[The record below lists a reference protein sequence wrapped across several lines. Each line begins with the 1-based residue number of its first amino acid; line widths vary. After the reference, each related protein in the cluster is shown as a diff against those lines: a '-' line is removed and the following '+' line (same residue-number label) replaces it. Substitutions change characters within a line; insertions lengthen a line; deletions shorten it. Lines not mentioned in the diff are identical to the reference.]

1 MTSHK
6 AVYRNRP
13 LLLTISIHAGIC
25 YGSAMGNQ
33 TYQKRQ
39 KELARSQKKKDKF
52 ARRIQR
58 KTEKVKGGPPL
69 EDDPMTGDR
78 MTSDPSM
85 QGSPAV

>member
-1 MTSHK
+1 MTSHNVRCGN
-6 AVYRNRP
+6 AA
-13 LLLTISIHAGIC
+13 LLLMISIHAGIC
-25 YGSAMGNQ
+25 YGAAMGNQ

-39 KELARSQKKKDKF
+39 KELARSQKKKDKA
-52 ARRIQR
+52 ARRMQR

-78 MTSDPSM
+78 MTSDPSL

>member
-1 MTSHK
+1 
-6 AVYRNRP
+6 
-13 LLLTISIHAGIC
+13 
-25 YGSAMGNQ
+25 MGNQ

-52 ARRIQR
+52 ARQIQR

-78 MTSDPSM
+78 MTSESSLQASSD
-85 QGSPAV
+85 V

>member
-1 MTSHK
+1 M
-6 AVYRNRP
+6 VRV
-13 LLLTISIHAGIC
+13 
-25 YGSAMGNQ
+25 MGNQ

-39 KELARSQKKKDKF
+39 KELARSQKKKDKA

-69 EDDPMTGDR
+69 EDDAMTGDR
-78 MTSDPSM
+78 VTSESGL

>member
-1 MTSHK
+1 
-6 AVYRNRP
+6 
-13 LLLTISIHAGIC
+13 
-25 YGSAMGNQ
+25 MGNQ

-78 MTSDPSM
+78 MTSESSLQASSD
-85 QGSPAV
+85 V

>member
-1 MTSHK
+1 
-6 AVYRNRP
+6 
-13 LLLTISIHAGIC
+13 LLTISIHGGIC
-25 YGSAMGNQ
+25 YGAGMGNQ

-39 KELARSQKKKDKF
+39 KELARSQKKKDKA

-78 MTSDPSM
+78 MTSEASLQASPSL
-85 QGSPAV
+85 

>member
-1 MTSHK
+1 M
-6 AVYRNRP
+6 
-13 LLLTISIHAGIC
+13 ISIHAGIC
-25 YGSAMGNQ
+25 YGAAMGNQ

-39 KELARSQKKKDKF
+39 KELARSQKKKDKA
-52 ARRIQR
+52 ARRMQR

-78 MTSDPSM
+78 MTSDPSL

>member
-1 MTSHK
+1 
-6 AVYRNRP
+6 
-13 LLLTISIHAGIC
+13 
-25 YGSAMGNQ
+25 MGNQ

-78 MTSDPSM
+78 MTSES
-85 QGSPAV
+85 SL